1 MRAHTHIR
9 TSLIAVLLAA
19 PALLL
24 AADESLAGTAT
35 RLTDTHPV
43 FFQLG
48 PDDDLCFHSPST
60 VTGTSEFHGELVDL
74 PGGGLHF
81 SGQEVFTSTIVY
93 ANPAFLP
100 RNDRQIENTAFNAT
114 RGGTTVFTQVV
125 NDRAAAADGSAVMV
139 HGVAHIV
146 VNDLPPVGPSPNDT
160 VRVDFS
166 TFQFTCPI

>member
-1 MRAHTHIR
+1 MRATTPIR

-24 AADESLAGTAT
+24 PANPALAATAT
-35 RLTDTHPV
+35 RLTDTHAV
-43 FFQLG
+43 FYQFG

-60 VTGTSEFHGELVDL
+60 VTGTSEFHGELVEL
-74 PGGGLHF
+74 PSGGLHF

-114 RGGTTVFTQVV
+114 RGGTTVFTQAV
-125 NDRAAAADGSAVMV
+125 NDRATATDGSAVMV
-139 HGVAHIV
+139 HGVFHFV
-146 VNDLPPVGPSPNDT
+146 VNDLPPAGPSPNDT

-166 TFQFTCPI
+166 TFQFTCPA